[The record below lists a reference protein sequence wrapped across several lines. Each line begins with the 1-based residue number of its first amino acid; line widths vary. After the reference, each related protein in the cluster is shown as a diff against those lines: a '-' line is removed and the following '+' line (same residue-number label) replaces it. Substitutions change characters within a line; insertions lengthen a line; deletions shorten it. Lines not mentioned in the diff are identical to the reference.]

1 MLLSDGAPVVDVV
14 KVLATELVEGVEVVE
29 FVRTDVAVVMV
40 GLVESVEMGDPVSG
54 SRVELWLV
62 NAAVVNSVVVDA
74 AMQGTLTVS
83 Q

>member
-14 KVLATELVEGVEVVE
+14 TVLATELVEGVEVVE

-40 GLVESVEMGDPVSG
+40 GVESVEMGDPVSG

-74 AMQGTLTVS
+74 AMQGAFTVS

>member
-14 KVLATELVEGVEVVE
+14 TVLATELVEGVEVVE

-74 AMQGTLTVS
+74 AMQGAFTVS